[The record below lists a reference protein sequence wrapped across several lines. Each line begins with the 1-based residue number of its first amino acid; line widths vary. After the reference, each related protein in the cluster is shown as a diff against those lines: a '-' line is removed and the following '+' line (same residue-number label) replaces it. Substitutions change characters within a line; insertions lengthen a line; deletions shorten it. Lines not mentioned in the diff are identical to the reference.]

1 MMTAFEHPC
10 QKGKGMADQKQQ
22 QARIPDDSRTLPLNH
37 DSQAPARAAK
47 RLYSIEEAA
56 HYLAL
61 SPWTIRELIWNGTLP
76 HVRIGRR
83 ILLDRQDLD
92 GLILHHKSREV

>member
-1 MMTAFEHPC
+1 
-10 QKGKGMADQKQQ
+10 MADQKQQ